1 MKHFNLSEFFRSSTA
16 AENGIK
22 NEPSIDERATIV
34 RNINLLVDNV
44 LDPVRDMVNTPI
56 IITSGYRC
64 PQVNRLVGGV
74 GNSQHMSGCA
84 ADFHVKGFTPSMMY
98 EVFLY
103 IFNTLEYDQLIYY
116 RSKNII
122 HVSYPC
128 LLVSYISLKI
138 SSADEYSSP
147 FL

>member
-1 MKHFNLSEFFRSSTA
+1 MKHFKLSEFFNSSA
-16 AENGIK
+16 ATKNGIK

-44 LDPVRDMVNTPI
+44 LDPVRDKFCTPV

-64 PQVNRLVGGV
+64 PQVNKLVGGSK
-74 GNSQHMSGCA
+74 NSQHMSGCA
-84 ADFHVKGFTPSMMY
+84 ADFHVMGFTPSMMY
-98 EVFLY
+98 EVFLF

-122 HVSYPC
+122 HVSYVENCPR
-128 LLVSYISLKI
+128 YEAFLK
-138 SSADEYSSP
+138 
-147 FL
+147 

>member
-1 MKHFNLSEFFRSSTA
+1 MKHFNVSEFFRSSTA
-16 AENGIK
+16 AKNGIK
-22 NEPSIDERATIV
+22 NEPSFDEKATIV

-44 LDPVRDMVNTPI
+44 LDPVRDMVNAPI

-74 GNSQHMSGCA
+74 DNSQHMSGCA
-84 ADFHVKGFTPSMMY
+84 ADFHVQGFTPSMMY

-116 RSKNII
+116 RRKNII
-122 HVSYPC
+122 HVSYVENCPRREAF
-128 LLVSYISLKI
+128 LKG
-138 SSADEYSSP
+138 
-147 FL
+147 

>member
-1 MKHFNLSEFFRSSTA
+1 MKHFNLSEFFQSSA
-16 AENGIK
+16 AVKNGIK
-22 NEPSIDERATIV
+22 NEPSPDEKATIV

-56 IITSGYRC
+56 MITSGYRC

-74 GNSQHMSGCA
+74 DNSQHMSGCA
-84 ADFHVKGFTPSMMY
+84 ADFHVMGFTPSMMY

-122 HVSYPC
+122 HVSYVENCPRC
-128 LLVSYISLKI
+128 EAFLKG
-138 SSADEYSSP
+138 
-147 FL
+147 

>member
-44 LDPVRDMVNTPI
+44 LDPVRDMVDAPI

-74 GNSQHMSGCA
+74 DNSQHMSGCA
-84 ADFHVKGFTPSMMY
+84 ADFHVMGFTPSMMLG
-98 EVFLY
+98 VFFCIL
-103 IFNTLEYDQLIYY
+103 NRLEYDQLIYY

-122 HVSYPC
+122 HVSYVENCPRREAF
-128 LLVSYISLKI
+128 VMK
-138 SSADEYSSP
+138 
-147 FL
+147 

>member
-1 MKHFNLSEFFRSSTA
+1 MKHFTLSEFFCSSTA
-16 AENGIK
+16 AKSSIK
-22 NEPSIDERATIV
+22 NEPSPDERATIV

-44 LDPVRDMVNTPI
+44 LDHVRDMVNAPI

-74 GNSQHMSGCA
+74 NNSQHMSGCA

-98 EVFLY
+98 DVFLY

-116 RSKNII
+116 RSKNFI
-122 HVSYPC
+122 HVSYVENC
-128 LLVSYISLKI
+128 NRREAFLK
-138 SSADEYSSP
+138 
-147 FL
+147 